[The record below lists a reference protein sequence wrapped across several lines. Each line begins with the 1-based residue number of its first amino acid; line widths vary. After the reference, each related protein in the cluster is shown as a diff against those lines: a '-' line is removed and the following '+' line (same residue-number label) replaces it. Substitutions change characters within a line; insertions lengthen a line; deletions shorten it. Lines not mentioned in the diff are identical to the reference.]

1 MDNKTNLLDATSII
15 QSSVRENNLL
25 KKDEEYSEALCPLKV
40 QTWFTILL
48 YSIVQMMTALIDSSR
63 SKAKEVYE
71 QEEENIMVSQR

>member
-1 MDNKTNLLDATSII
+1 MDNKTTLLDTTSII

-25 KKDEEYSEALCPLKV
+25 KKDEEYSEAFCPFQV

-71 QEEENIMVSQR
+71 QEENILVSQR

>member
-1 MDNKTNLLDATSII
+1 MDNKTNQLDTTSII
-15 QSSVRENNLL
+15 HSSVRENNLL
-25 KKDEEYSEALCPLKV
+25 KKDEEYSEAFCPLKV

-71 QEEENIMVSQR
+71 QEENILVSQR

>member
-1 MDNKTNLLDATSII
+1 MDNKTTLLDTTSII

-25 KKDEEYSEALCPLKV
+25 KKDEYSGALCPFQV

-71 QEEENIMVSQR
+71 QEENILVSQR